1 MPKFKDIPSFRKPN
15 YRANVSWSYLKSHL
29 ERFKEDHNVDLQP
42 DFQRGHVWTDQQKID
57 YIEFCLMGGGSGK
70 DIYFN
75 CKGWMGSFDGPM
87 VLVDGQQRINAVLDF
102 LNNKVKAFGYFYD
115 EYTDKLNSIDQD
127 FIFYVNNLSDYKDV
141 LRWYLALNTGGTIHT
156 KEEIDKVKK
165 MLKEG

>member
-1 MPKFKDIPSFRKPN
+1 
-15 YRANVSWSYLKSHL
+15 
-29 ERFKEDHNVDLQP
+29 
-42 DFQRGHVWTDQQKID
+42 
-57 YIEFCLMGGGSGK
+57 MGGGSGK